1 MRWARLLL
9 KIPENWMTDLVIT
22 SFKIEKIQFLS
33 CRPYK
38 YRGGTGVVKTII
50 SQPFI
55 GGLRIVFYIGPA
67 CCDRIGDARAKAC

>member
-1 MRWARLLL
+1 
-9 KIPENWMTDLVIT
+9 MTDLVINN

-50 SQPFI
+50 SQPFS

-67 CCDRIGDARAKAC
+67 FAAVAAIASAMPGPRHVDKVK